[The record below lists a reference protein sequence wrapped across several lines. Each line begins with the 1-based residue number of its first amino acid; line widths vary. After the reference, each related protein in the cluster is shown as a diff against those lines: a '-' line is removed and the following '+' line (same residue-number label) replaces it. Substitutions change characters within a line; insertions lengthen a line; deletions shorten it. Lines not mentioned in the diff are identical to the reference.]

1 MFHAAPHTL
10 LIQDPVTNLFPFQL
24 AAVPV
29 RDTVVELD
37 TVYELLRAQPDVLN
51 LCNTSSR
58 ASTTTTRS
66 TQAYA
71 GILRTKERRAGTTA
85 GGFGAG
91 GCPPFPDSALFGTV
105 SAILIGSAAGF
116 MFSS

>member
-1 MFHAAPHTL
+1 M
-10 LIQDPVTNLFPFQL
+10 LIQDPVTHLFPFQL
-24 AAVPV
+24 AAIPV

-51 LCNTSSR
+51 LCNTSPRVKSQSPYNSS
-58 ASTTTTRS
+58 A
-66 TQAYA
+66 
-71 GILRTKERRAGTTA
+71 ILRTRERRATA
-85 GGFGAG
+85 GGFAG

-116 MFSS
+116 MFSTS